1 MKSRGVVQEPIETS
15 VSNEELF
22 QGYLVLINDQNPI
35 RRQVQVHQLESLDSL
50 PSIKKLNKEMLLEK
64 QCFNQFH
71 ALLKACGGTDEIVAV
86 SAYRTKEDQVQIYQ
100 DCLIEQGSEYTSKY
114 VALPDHSEH
123 QTGLAIDVGKLKSNI
138 DFIAPSFPDTGIYKS
153 FRQHAIKFG
162 FILRYKQEKESITRI
177 AYEPWHFRYVGYP
190 HSKIMEENNLCLEE
204 YIDFVQQY
212 RYSGEQLTMKEKDMT
227 IQIYYV
233 PADKGKSS
241 HIPILSCD
249 SYRISGTNREGFIVT
264 TFSKN

>member
-1 MKSRGVVQEPIETS
+1 M
-15 VSNEELF
+15 
-22 QGYLVLINDQNPI
+22 
-35 RRQVQVHQLESLDSL
+35 
-50 PSIKKLNKEMLLEK
+50 
-64 QCFNQFH
+64 
-71 ALLKACGGTDEIVAV
+71 DEIVAV
-86 SAYRTKEDQVQIYQ
+86 SAYRTKEDQSQIYQ
-100 DCLIEQGSEYTSKY
+100 DCLIEQGPEYTSKY
-114 VALPDHSEH
+114 VALPDQSEH

-153 FRQHAIKFG
+153 FRQHAIQFG

-212 RYSGEQLTMKEKDMT
+212 RYSGEQLTVKEKDMT

-233 PADKGKSS
+233 PADKGASS
-241 HIPILSCD
+241 HIPILKCD

-264 TFSKN
+264 TFSNN